1 MANESGKIAAGDF
14 DRIVQQQCGRHRAE
28 VRVGPAFGVDC
39 AIIDLPGNMA
49 MAVTSDPLSLVPS
62 IGLEA
67 SAWLSVHLMANDMAT
82 TGIAPQYGQ
91 FVLNLPSDF
100 SRDDFAQ
107 YWKYI
112 HHYCD
117 QIGVAITGGHTGF
130 IEGQH
135 STIAGGGS
143 LFAVAPKTDLL
154 TSSHAQAGDVIIVTK
169 SAALLSSAILALS
182 FPETTRNCI
191 GQELHTAASEA
202 FYNCSSLE
210 DARIAI
216 SSCSDRSL
224 ISAMH
229 DVTEGGI
236 LGAIYEMAVASGN
249 GALID
254 AAAIPAGAPQQ
265 AICAVFDIN
274 PLYAVGAGAMI
285 VACKQE
291 GVQSIIDNLQQ
302 EHIQAT
308 AIGHLCPANQGIK
321 IIQNGQ
327 LQDLVYLSTDPYWAA
342 FFKAYQKGWK

>member
-1 MANESGKIAAGDF
+1 MANVSGKIAAGDF
-14 DRIVQQQCGRHRAE
+14 AKIVQQQCGRHRAE

-49 MAVTSDPLSLVPS
+49 LAVTSDPLSLVPS

-82 TGIAPQYGQ
+82 TGVAPQYGQ

-100 SRDDFAQ
+100 SREDFAQ

-112 HHYCD
+112 HQFCD

-130 IEGQH
+130 IEDQH

-143 LFAVAPKTDLL
+143 LFAVAPKTELL
-154 TSSHAQAGDVIIVTK
+154 TSSKAQPGDVIIITK

-182 FPETTRNCI
+182 FPETTRNSI
-191 GQELHTAASEA
+191 GRELHTAASEA
-202 FYNCSSLE
+202 FYNCSSLA
-210 DARIAI
+210 DAKIAI
-216 SSCSDRSL
+216 TSCFHRSL

-229 DVTEGGI
+229 DVTEGGV
-236 LGAIYEMAVASGN
+236 LGAVYEMAVASGN
-249 GALID
+249 GAMID
-254 AAAIPAGAPQQ
+254 AAAIPVGSPQQ
-265 AICAVFDIN
+265 AVCTLFDID
-274 PLYAVGAGAMI
+274 PLYSIGAGAMI
-285 VACKQE
+285 IACKQE
-291 GVQSIIDNLQQ
+291 GVKSIIGNLQQ

-308 AIGHLCPANQGIK
+308 AIGHFCPANQGIN

-327 LQDLVYLSTDPYWAA
+327 SRDLVYQSTDPYWAA
-342 FFKAYQKGWK
+342 FFKAYQEGWK